1 MELVSVATARV
12 AWLFDIAELNP
23 RGKSIFPEILEWL
36 EEEYHFEKAPKSA
49 TDLDE
54 TKAFA
59 FSRGNFP
66 AGEEIFVDVELKI
79 FTDGLVASSSS
90 STQETYAFMESVLKS
105 AAGIF
110 NSAYKLE
117 IERLKML
124 LCVIYERLYMDLI

>member
-1 MELVSVATARV
+1 MELVSVATAKV

-59 FSRGNFP
+59 FSRGKFQ
-66 AGEEIFVDVELKI
+66 AGDEILLMSNLRFSRMVWWQLHRLPH
-79 FTDGLVASSSS
+79 G
-90 STQETYAFMESVLKS
+90 TQ
-105 AAGIF
+105 
-110 NSAYKLE
+110 KLSGKCDKVC
-117 IERLKML
+117 R
-124 LCVIYERLYMDLI
+124 

>member
-49 TDLDE
+49 TGLDE
-54 TKAFA
+54 NKAFS
-59 FSRGNFP
+59 FSRGKFQ

-79 FTDGLVASSSS
+79 FTDGLVATSSS
-90 STQETYAFMESVLKS
+90 STRHTEAFLDTVLMS
-105 AAGIF
+105 AADAFILASKPGTV
-110 NSAYKLE
+110 
-117 IERLKML
+117 RLK
-124 LCVIYERLYMDLI
+124 